1 MWGCEKRLKQMN
13 FEVCQVHTFN
23 VCILFQY
30 YQTAI
35 MSSNNPLQ
43 IQNITNLLWQIATL
57 WCSYKHSIQS
67 SKGPIGLSLSS
78 YSHAPH
84 KHQRRVLKESKLATF
99 ESGEWGLAS
108 NVADSPLIWQL
119 VSNVACSILATPSW
133 IGLPPWPRAFT
144 LATISEWLRW
154 AMLSPLIST
163 IWSPTCSLPS
173 CVCSNNPKYSN
184 YVTDTI
190 TCMYEDDNNQDR
202 TAVSDLEGG

>member
-1 MWGCEKRLKQMN
+1 MSGNEKRLKQMN
-13 FEVCQVHTFN
+13 FEVCQVSLLHTLN

-35 MSSNNPLQ
+35 MSSNSPFQ

-78 YSHAPH
+78 FPCAPH
-84 KHQRRVLKESKLATF
+84 KHQRIVLKVSKLATF
-99 ESGEWGLAS
+99 KRGEWGLAS
-108 NVADSPLIWQL
+108 NVADSSLIWQL
-119 VSNVACSILATPSW
+119 VSNVACSILATLSW
-133 IGLPPWPRAFT
+133 IGSPPWPRAFT

-154 AMLSPLIST
+154 AMLSPLISI

-184 YVTDTI
+184 YVTDRTI
-190 TCMYEDDNNQDR
+190 CR
-202 TAVSDLEGG
+202 WWH